1 VTGQADQFL
10 TPAAFFDQLDQWL
23 ALTTKPSPAVE
34 TKSPLAGD
42 AKKSPDLQVAHAAWL
57 GISSAIDHL
66 HAMKAAIVDARLLHP
81 YAPYSLLRVA
91 TENAATAVWLLAP
104 KSRDERLQRRL
115 RLAHNEAREQGKA
128 REFAPDA
135 YLGKRTSEER
145 ITEIKD
151 LARSLGLDAG
161 YICGRFSYE
170 KIVEAA
176 GDDADLSGDLAVF
189 TWRLFS
195 GFAHGRYWAML
206 GMLDQVRHPTDEPD
220 VAQVRLTTTVD
231 KVIKVGH
238 IPFVL
243 TRHAL
248 DLFERRRRSPYGPA

>member
-1 VTGQADQFL
+1 MRRTHCCGSRRRTLRPQCGCSRRSLGTSGSNAGCAS
-10 TPAAFFDQLDQWL
+10 P
-23 ALTTKPSPAVE
+23 TTKP
-34 TKSPLAGD
+34 G
-42 AKKSPDLQVAHAAWL
+42 
-57 GISSAIDHL
+57 
-66 HAMKAAIVDARLLHP
+66 
-81 YAPYSLLRVA
+81 
-91 TENAATAVWLLAP
+91 
-104 KSRDERLQRRL
+104 SR
-115 RLAHNEAREQGKA
+115 GKA